1 MAGELILVGV
11 GHVFDIG
18 KKIEEIIEK
27 ERPDAVALELDFNRA
42 NALKSKVK
50 KGGNVN
56 LLYYVMAKLQNAIAK
71 KFSGEVGREMLSA
84 INKAESM
91 NIPLHYIDMDSREII
106 NRLWLNLSFRKKI
119 SILFSSF
126 LSLFISRKSIEKEI
140 KNFEKEGE
148 KKMEEIG
155 KNFPE
160 LKKILI
166 DERNEYMAEE
176 LRKILN
182 ENEKVVAIVGE
193 GHIIG
198 LKNLL
203 NDFDIKIIHLSELI

>member
-18 KKIEEIIEK
+18 KRIEEIIEK

-42 NALKSKVK
+42 MALKSRVK
-50 KGGNVN
+50 KGKRVN
-56 LLYYVMAKLQNAIAK
+56 FLYYVMAKLQDTIAK
-71 KFSGEVGREMLSA
+71 KFSGKAGGEMLSA
-84 INKAESM
+84 LNKAESM
-91 NIPLHYIDMDSREII
+91 NIPVHYIDMDSREII
-106 NRLWLNLSFRKKI
+106 TRLWLNLSFRKKI
-119 SILFSSF
+119 SILFSSL
-126 LSLFISRKSIEKEI
+126 LSLFISKKSIEKEI
-140 KNFEKEGE
+140 KNFELEGE

-155 KNFPE
+155 RDFPE

-166 DERNEYMAEE
+166 DERNEHMAGE
-176 LRKILN
+176 LKKILN